1 MNDVLKAIGRTIEA
15 YRTQVIDQEKRVA
28 RQRARV
34 EGLERVGNRSVVE
47 QSLRLLEKMEEVLNQ
62 MQRDLSDTQARYDAR
77 AEEGE
82 QNTPT

>member
-34 EGLERVGNRSVVE
+34 EGLEHVGNRSVVE
-47 QSLRLLEKMEEVLNQ
+47 QSLRLLEKMEEVLDQ
-62 MQRDLSDTQARYDAR
+62 MQRDLRDTQVRYDAR

-82 QNTPT
+82 KNTPT